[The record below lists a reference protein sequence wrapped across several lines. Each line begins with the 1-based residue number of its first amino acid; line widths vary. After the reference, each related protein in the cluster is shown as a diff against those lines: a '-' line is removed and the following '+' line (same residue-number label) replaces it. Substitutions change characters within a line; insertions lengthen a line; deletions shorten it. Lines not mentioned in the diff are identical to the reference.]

1 MRRPLQ
7 ITFRNMA
14 VSPVLEE
21 ETAAR
26 SRWLETFYPDIIG
39 CRVLFEV
46 PHRHRAAGRPV
57 HIRLELS
64 VPGDDIIVRHRPTQA
79 IVVKDLTP
87 ETRPDAP
94 LSPHKDII
102 AAIHDAFDL
111 ARRRLEDRVRRERDH
126 DRAQRSG
133 AEHIETPV
141 AQATPNE
148 VDG

>member
-1 MRRPLQ
+1 MKRPLQ

-14 VSPVLEE
+14 VAPVLEQ

-26 SRWLETFYPDIIG
+26 SRWLETFHPDIIG

-57 HIRLELS
+57 HIRIELS

-79 IVVKDLTP
+79 LVLRDLTP
-87 ETRPDAP
+87 AARPDAP
-94 LSPHKDII
+94 PNPHKDVI
-102 AAIHDAFDL
+102 AALHDAFDM
-111 ARRRLEDRVRRERDH
+111 ARRRLEDRVRRERGH
-126 DRAQRSG
+126 DGAPRSRS
-133 AEHIETPV
+133 AHIEAPV
-141 AQATPNE
+141 APAIPNE